1 MSQVELKLPESFSDK
16 GIFFKNNLLFIFKCY
31 KFVVG
36 CVIIQCLILNLKALN
51 QQCQANNFTIK
62 NLY

>member
-1 MSQVELKLPESFSDK
+1 MSQVELKLPGSFIYK
-16 GIFFKNNLLFIFKCY
+16 GIFFKNYLLFTFKCY
-31 KFVVG
+31 KFVLE
-36 CVIIQCLILNLKALN
+36 CEIILSLILNLKALN